1 MALCSNSHC
10 MFAISSEAKRLR
22 QARPMDSVYGI
33 GAERSCLL
41 RHPLTTLITRLKLFD
56 DLALRPAARAAEP
69 DLGDLAGAVAQ
80 AAHSL
85 AVAGVAVGE
94 RNAAAVAGR

>member
-10 MFAISSEAKRLR
+10 MPATSSEAKRLR

-41 RHPLTTLITRLKLFD
+41 RHPLPVLIARLDLLG

-69 DLGDLAGAVAQ
+69 DFGNVAGAVAH
-80 AAHSL
+80 AADAF

-94 RNAAAVAGR
+94 RDAAAV

>member
-41 RHPLTTLITRLKLFD
+41 RHPLTTLITRPKLLG
-56 DLALRPAARAAEP
+56 DLALRQKARAAEP
-69 DLGDLAGAVAQ
+69 DLGDLTGTVTHAAGGFAVA
-80 AAHSL
+80 L
-85 AVAGVAVGE
+85 IAVGE
-94 RNAAAVAGR
+94 RDAAAVAGR